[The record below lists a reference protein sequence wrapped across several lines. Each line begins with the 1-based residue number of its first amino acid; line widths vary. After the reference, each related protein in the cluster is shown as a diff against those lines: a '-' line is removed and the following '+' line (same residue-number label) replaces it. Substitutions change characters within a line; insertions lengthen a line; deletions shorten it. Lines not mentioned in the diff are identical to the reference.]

1 MGKDAKDN
9 FDPRFDPAFQ
19 PGFDGGVVAVPTA
32 RKTRDATPA
41 QAALDRRSETV
52 ERAPSAPAPVPV
64 AEADDETEHRRR
76 PNPFLLV
83 LIAISIALIA
93 GGLSAAQSVRALFDT
108 ENISVELDYIS
119 LEMVKI
125 AAPLTVALGVATAI
139 AVLFVYAIDW
149 KKRHDS

>member
-1 MGKDAKDN
+1 MGTNAKDN

-19 PGFDGGVVAVPTA
+19 PGFDGGVVAVPSA
-32 RKTRDATPA
+32 RKTRDTTPA
-41 QAALDRRSETV
+41 QAALTQRAAAA
-52 ERAPSAPAPVPV
+52 ERADPAPASS
-64 AEADDETEHRRR
+64 DEVEDAPEHRRR

-93 GGLSAAQSVRALFDT
+93 GGLSAVQSVRALFDT

-119 LEMVKI
+119 LEMIKI
-125 AAPLTVALGVATAI
+125 AAPLTVALGVTTAI
-139 AVLFVYAIDW
+139 GVLFVYAVDW